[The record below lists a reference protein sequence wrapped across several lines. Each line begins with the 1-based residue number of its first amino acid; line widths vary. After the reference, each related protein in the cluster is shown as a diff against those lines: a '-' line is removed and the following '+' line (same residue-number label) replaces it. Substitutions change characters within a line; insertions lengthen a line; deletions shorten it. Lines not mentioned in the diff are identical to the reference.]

1 MAKSIVEF
9 FEKIPD
15 ARRGAGQRHNQT
27 LILVLVLMSTMS
39 GCFGYRAT
47 GDFIRRNRE
56 ALLKHLKPHKGRLPS
71 FDTVRRVVMNM
82 DFSEVSRQFKA
93 WAAQYIVLKKG
104 EWIAVD
110 GKAIAGTSV
119 VQREGQKQDFISLVS
134 VYCSQQKIV
143 LANGELRNAKQSEIP
158 VVQSLIEALHLQHVV
173 FTLDALHCQ
182 KKQRPLSGK
191 TAATM

>member
-1 MAKSIVEF
+1 MTKSIVAF

-47 GDFIRRNRE
+47 GDFIGRNRE
-56 ALLKHLKPHKGRLPS
+56 ALLKYLKPHKGRLPS
-71 FDTVRRVVMNM
+71 FDTVRRVLMNM
-82 DFSEVSRQFKA
+82 DFCEVNRQFRA
-93 WAAQYIVLKKG
+93 WAAQYVVIKKG
-104 EWIAVD
+104 EWISVD
-110 GKAIAGTSV
+110 GKAIGGTSV
-119 VQREGQKQDFISLVS
+119 RQSQKQKQDFVSLVS
-134 VYCSQQKIV
+134 VYCSKQNLV

-158 VVQSLIEALHLQHVV
+158 LVQSLIEALHLEGVV

-182 KKQRPLSGK
+182 KKR
-191 TAATM
+191 